1 MMHIIA
7 INAIIHHDG
16 HLGSAAAAATAAA
29 AADAT
34 DATDA
39 EAAAAEAADAD
50 AALYS
55 EQASEQSHHQVMGYS
70 IDDGGKYLTF
80 QGSDIIIRTIWQ

>member
-16 HLGSAAAAATAAA
+16 HLGSAAAADADAAAAAA
-29 AADAT
+29 AADA
-34 DATDA
+34 
-39 EAAAAEAADAD
+39 AD
-50 AALYS
+50 AALY
-55 EQASEQSHHQVMGYS
+55 SEQSHHQVMGYS
-70 IDDGGKYLTF
+70 IDDGSKYLTF